1 LELKNVNNDI
11 EAKNITGS
19 ISANTVNG
27 DLNVE
32 LLRVEKDTPMA
43 FSTLNGDID
52 VTFPENIK
60 SLLNIQNER
69 GEIYTDFEVQL
80 ERTQPQVEERREG
93 SVYKVS
99 VENRVYGKLNGGG
112 PEIRFNTM
120 NGDIY
125 IRKGK

>member
-1 LELKNVNNDI
+1 MELKNVNNDI

-112 PEIRFNTM
+112 PVFSPPHKVSNE
-120 NGDIY
+120 
-125 IRKGK
+125 K